1 MPMSTSAPAGAST
14 EAAPSCLERLHLR
27 NFRNFRELR
36 CEFPAAGAIVIG
48 PNGAGKTNLLEA
60 IYYLEIFRSFRGAP
74 DRDLV
79 HFGEDVF
86 RIEAGL
92 SDGGDHTGLAA
103 AFQRTGR
110 RKKVELGGL
119 EVDRIGDALGAFS
132 AVVFDLDDAGLVS
145 GSPGRRRRFL
155 DIILSLVI
163 PGYLADLQRYRAVLG
178 QRNEALRAGRGEVVD
193 AWTEGLV
200 GPGARLMTA
209 REAWISERTPGFRH
223 YHSVISGGPGASLA
237 YETGFPSGIPE
248 PAGADPDA
256 DADRAELVELWED
269 RIRRGLQAGRERDM
283 RRGFTTVGPH
293 RDDLAIRAEVE
304 TDGPERDLRAYGSGG
319 QKRTAAIAL
328 RLVEADSL
336 RDARGREPVYLLD
349 DVFAELDR
357 DRAERVFRL
366 LEDGRTGQV
375 FLTAPKPADMPFR
388 DGGLAR
394 WRLLDGALVEDD

>member
-1 MPMSTSAPAGAST
+1 MPTSTSAPAGAST
-14 EAAPSCLERLHLR
+14 EAAPTCLERLHLT

-36 CEFPAAGAIVIG
+36 CEFPEAGAIVIG

-74 DRDLV
+74 DRELV
-79 HFGEDVF
+79 RFGEEVF

-92 SDGGDHTGLAA
+92 SGGSGHTGMAA
-103 AFQRTGR
+103 AFQRSGH

-119 EVDRIGDALGAFS
+119 EVGRIADAIGALG

-155 DIILSLVI
+155 DIVLSLVV
-163 PGYLADLQRYRAVLG
+163 PGYLVDLQRYRAVLG
-178 QRNEALRAGRGEVVD
+178 QRNEALRAGRAEVVD

-200 GPGARLMTA
+200 APGARLMAA
-209 REAWISERTPGFRH
+209 RDAWIRERTQGFRH
-223 YHSVISGGPGASLA
+223 YHGVISGGPGASLA
-237 YETGFPSGIPE
+237 YETGLPGGVHE
-248 PAGADPDA
+248 PATGGEDTGGDQ
-256 DADRAELVELWED
+256 AEPPGPWED
-269 RIRRGLQAGRERDM
+269 RIRHGLHAGRERDV

-304 TDGPERDLRAYGSGG
+304 TDGLERDLRAFGSGG

-375 FLTAPKPADMPFR
+375 FLTAPKPSDMPFR

-394 WRLLDGALVEDD
+394 WRLQDGALVEYD

>member
-1 MPMSTSAPAGAST
+1 MPTSTSAPAGAST
-14 EAAPSCLERLHLR
+14 EAAPTCLERLHLS

-36 CEFPAAGAIVIG
+36 CEFPKAGAIVIG
-48 PNGAGKTNLLEA
+48 PNVAGKTNLLEA

-74 DRDLV
+74 DRELV
-79 HFGEDVF
+79 RFGEEVF

-92 SDGGDHTGLAA
+92 SDGSEHTGLAA
-103 AFQRTGR
+103 AFQRPGH

-119 EVDRIGDALGAFS
+119 EVDRIADAIGAFG
-132 AVVFDLDDAGLVS
+132 AVVFDLDDAVLVS
-145 GSPGRRRRFL
+145 GSPGRRRRFM
-155 DIILSLVI
+155 DIVLSLVV
-163 PGYLADLQRYRAVLG
+163 PGYLVDLQRYRAVLG
-178 QRNEALRAGRGEVVD
+178 QRNEALRAGRAEVVD

-200 GPGARLMTA
+200 APGARLMAA
-209 REAWISERTPGFRH
+209 RDAWIRERTQGFRH
-223 YHSVISGGPGASLA
+223 YHEVISGGPGASLA
-237 YETGFPSGIPE
+237 YETGLPGGAHETAIGE
-248 PAGADPDA
+248 DIGGDRADPPGS
-256 DADRAELVELWED
+256 WED
-269 RIRRGLQAGRERDM
+269 RIRHGLHAGRERDV

-304 TDGPERDLRAYGSGG
+304 TDGPERDLRAFGSGG

-375 FLTAPKPADMPFR
+375 FLTAPKPSDMPLR

-394 WRLLDGALVEDD
+394 WRFQDGALVEDD